1 MKTRRF
7 VLVASA
13 VAVGTLGMTGCGSTN
28 TRQTGTG
35 HLRNNLTPELSTL
48 AWRHE
53 EVNNHLAITRNQHFR
68 ALNEDLGRVLLYVDR
83 PTRLTPSP
91 IGY

>member
-13 VAVGTLGMTGCGSTN
+13 LAIGAFGMTGCGSTN
-28 TRQTGTG
+28 TRQTGVG

-48 AWRHE
+48 AWRHA
-53 EVNNHLAITRNQHFR
+53 EVNNHLATARNQQFR
-68 ALNEDLGRVLLYVDR
+68 SMNEDLGRVLLYVDR

-91 IGY
+91 VAY